1 MRAAG
6 IRQYSAPVELLE
18 LPGPGELRSDEVL
31 LAVACCGVGNWD
43 EIARTGGWD
52 LGRQPPMAL
61 GVEAAGVVAGTG
73 AAVASPAVGDRVMT
87 HSLPLRAQG
96 AWAKWFVAAA
106 ASKLTDLTGP
116 IR

>member
-6 IRQYSAPVELLE
+6 IRRYSAPVELLE

-31 LAVACCGVGNWD
+31 LAVAYCGVGNWD

-61 GVEAAGVVAGTG
+61 GVEAAGVLARTGTAVTG
-73 AAVASPAVGDRVMT
+73 FAAAVSPHNWYLVM
-87 HSLPLRAQG
+87 
-96 AWAKWFVAAA
+96 AWK
-106 ASKLTDLTGP
+106 
-116 IR
+116 